1 MRRMLAP
8 RGGGTTGCSV
18 SSSVSSI
25 GTPTQP
31 SSASRPTLARIQPVD
46 GGEGSGMPRSV
57 ATAIREG
64 NPGTLTAARSG
75 HRLHGY
81 MPESRPPSRLLRL
94 VIWLATLFFVAML
107 FVPLVREALRRAAQ
121 VPPGHF

>member
-1 MRRMLAP
+1 MLAP

-18 SSSVSSI
+18 RTSVSSI
-25 GTPTQP
+25 GTPRQP
-31 SSASRPTLARIQPVD
+31 SSASRPTLARIQPVVEC
-46 GGEGSGMPRSV
+46 EGDGMPRSV

-64 NPGTLTAARSG
+64 NPGALTAAPSR

>member
-1 MRRMLAP
+1 MLAP

-18 SSSVSSI
+18 STSVISI

-31 SSASRPTLARIQPVD
+31 SSASKPMLARIQPNVGCGD
-46 GGEGSGMPRSV
+46 GSMPRSV
-57 ATAIREG
+57 ATVIREG
-64 NPGTLTAARSG
+64 NPGALTAAPSG
-75 HRLHGY
+75 HRLHGH

-107 FVPLVREALRRAAQ
+107 FVPLVREALRRAAL